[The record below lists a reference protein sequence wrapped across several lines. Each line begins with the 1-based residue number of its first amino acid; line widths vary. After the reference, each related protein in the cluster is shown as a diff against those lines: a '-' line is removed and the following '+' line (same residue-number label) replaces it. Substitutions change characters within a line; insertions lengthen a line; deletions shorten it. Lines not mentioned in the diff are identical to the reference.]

1 MQQMLQDQQTSNIMR
16 SSKHHNKGGTTRL
29 GKGMK
34 TLTAQGN
41 QTAFYYADN
50 EDLRYQN
57 S

>member
-16 SSKHHNKGGTTRL
+16 SSKHHNKGGTTIL